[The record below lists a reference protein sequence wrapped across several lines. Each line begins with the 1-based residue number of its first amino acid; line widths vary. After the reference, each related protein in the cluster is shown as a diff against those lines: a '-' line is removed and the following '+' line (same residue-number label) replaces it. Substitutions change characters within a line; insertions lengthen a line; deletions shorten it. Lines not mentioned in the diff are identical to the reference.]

1 MIVTDDI
8 KNEIIN
14 RVERPVKPKN
24 AEAKAESVL
33 RRLLRGESLNR
44 GEDFDNGSLHSIISI
59 LRNEW
64 FVPVESERG
73 AGGGTCNYYMLPQEI
88 ERFKNPDLRKLQIN
102 EMKRLIEIKR
112 ASACITRFKK
122 LLWSRGETP
131 PQWTGSQKLM
141 SELKAVQ
148 WEINAILTV
157 EGQERR

>member
-1 MIVTDDI
+1 MIIREEENMT
-8 KNEIIN
+8 IN
-14 RVERPVKPKN
+14 KVERPIKPKN
-24 AEAKAESVL
+24 SEAKAESVL

-44 GEDFDNGSLHSIISI
+44 EDDFDNGSLHSIISI

-64 FVPVESERG
+64 YVPIESERG
-73 AGGGTCNYYMLPQEI
+73 PGGTCNYHMLPQEI
-88 ERFKNPDLRKLQIN
+88 ERFKNPDLRRLQIN
-102 EMKRLIEIKR
+102 EMKQLIEIKR
-112 ASACITRFKK
+112 ASACIERFKK